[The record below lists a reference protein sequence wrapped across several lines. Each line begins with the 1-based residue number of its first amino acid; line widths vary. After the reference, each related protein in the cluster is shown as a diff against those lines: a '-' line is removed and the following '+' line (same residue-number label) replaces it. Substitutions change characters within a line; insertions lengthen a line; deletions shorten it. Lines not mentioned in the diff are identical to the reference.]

1 MSIVN
6 LKGGFHVSLRVEQSG
21 SSQVTC
27 MLKNVFLKD
36 AQKWS
41 MQLTDFFMNKA
52 SPIQRD
58 LTNQLEIHSLNA
70 GNMNTHYSPSDYIFE
85 AKNCFTVCEYVLQL
99 QEFFNRFSFRF
110 WKVGVDNILP
120 GTLSPAQA
128 GNMLPSLIN
137 GVNHT
142 RANSPVNY
150 TKRNFVKTGPG
161 ANDWTDQGYGAIVN
175 DVEIY
180 PRICSV
186 SLTNEMKLEFLFTR
200 HFLSQFYVSISD
212 SLKDIL
218 EFPSN
223 HLFFIQDGGAPN
235 PANDTISPADLP
247 DQLVINAR
255 NVATVSKVFVTG
267 YSISALDTRLSL
279 DVSSVFPASRKLSIE
294 NGKEKH
300 EYLLARFDLTNEKL
314 FESTSRQNED
324 GMLTGTEVSETFS
337 SGLANL
343 TRGNMDY
350 EANYLLPGQIQ
361 QITLHLWTR
370 YMEDGKIQYYP
381 AKLDDG
387 YFHTRMLF
395 SKKV

>member
-1 MSIVN
+1 MSLVN

-21 SSQVTC
+21 SSEVTC

-41 MQLTDFFMNKA
+41 MQLTDFFVNKA

-70 GNMNTHYSPSDYIFE
+70 GNMDTHYSREDYIFE
-85 AKNCFTVCEYVLQL
+85 AHSCFTVCEYVKQL

-110 WKVGVDNILP
+110 WRVGVANMLP
-120 GTLSPAQA
+120 GTLTAAQA
-128 GNMLPSLIN
+128 AHMLPSQIN
-137 GVNHT
+137 GVDYT
-142 RANSPVNY
+142 LANTPVNY
-150 TKRNFVKTGPG
+150 TKRNVVNNIDEGWG
-161 ANDWTDQGYGAIVN
+161 AVDNGVAR
-175 DVEIY
+175 Y
-180 PRICSV
+180 PPICSV

-200 HFLSQFYVSISD
+200 QFLAQFYVSISD
-212 SLKDIL
+212 SLKNLL

-223 HLFFIQDGGAPN
+223 QLFYIQAAALPN
-235 PANDTISPADLP
+235 PLNDIVSPAALP
-247 DQLVINAR
+247 AQAIIDAR
-255 NVATVSKVFVTG
+255 AVPTVSKMFQTG
-267 YSISALDTRLSL
+267 YSISQLDTRLSM
-279 DVSSVFPASRKLSIE
+279 DISSVFPASRKLSVI
-294 NGKEKH
+294 NGSEKH
-300 EYLLARFDLTNEKL
+300 EYLLARFDLTNDQF
-314 FESTSRQNED
+314 FESTSRQDED

-337 SGLANL
+337 SGLENL

-350 EANYLLPGQIQ
+350 EANYMLPGQIQ

-370 YMEDGKIQYYP
+370 YMEDGEIQYYP

-387 YFHTRMLF
+387 FFHTRMLF

>member
-1 MSIVN
+1 MSLVN

-21 SSQVTC
+21 SSEVTC

-36 AQKWS
+36 SSKWS

-52 SPIQRD
+52 SSIQRD
-58 LTNQLEIHSLNA
+58 LTNQLEIHNLNA
-70 GNMNTHYSPSDYIFE
+70 GNMDTHYSPEDYIFE
-85 AKNCFTVCEYVLQL
+85 AKNCFTVCEYVRQL

-110 WKVGVDNILP
+110 WKVGVANILP
-120 GTLSPAQA
+120 
-128 GNMLPSLIN
+128 N
-137 GVNHT
+137 GLDGGHIHLDDAA
-142 RANSPVNY
+142 RANTPVNY
-150 TKRNFVKTGPG
+150 TKRNFMEVPTAAGG
-161 ANDWTDQGYGAIVN
+161 LAWVDQGYGAVVN
-175 DVEIY
+175 GLEVY

-200 HFLSQFYVSISD
+200 VFLSQFYVSISD

-218 EFPSN
+218 EFPSSN
-223 HLFFIQDGGAPN
+223 LFFIQHAPA
-235 PANDTISPADLP
+235 PDEDDDIVSPADLP
-247 DQLVINAR
+247 HLLANAIVAR
-255 NVATVSKVFVTG
+255 NWATVSKVFVTG

-314 FESTSRQNED
+314 FESTSRQNQD
-324 GMLTGTEVSETFS
+324 GMITGTEISETFS
-337 SGLANL
+337 SGLVNL
-343 TRGNMDY
+343 TRGNMDF

-361 QITLHLWTR
+361 QITLKLWTR
-370 YMEDGKIQYYP
+370 YMEEGKIEYYP